1 MRMGS
6 MAFVRCFAASG
17 RIGFYLAV
25 DREGVVATGD
35 AVTRLASDPAQ
46 PTVADVFR
54 QLASG

>member
-1 MRMGS
+1 MGS
-6 MAFVRCFAASG
+6 MAFVRRFAASG

-46 PTVADVFR
+46 ATVADVFR